1 MPNVKNGSALK
12 SGHKFGAFGGVFTP
26 SVLTILGVIMF
37 LRYAH
42 VVGYAGLW
50 GALYILLAAK
60 MISLITGLSLS
71 SISTNMQ
78 VKGGGAYY
86 MISRSLGVEFGGV
99 IAIFFYV
106 AQAIAVSLYVVGF
119 TEAVF
124 SAFPAITLSFQPVAM
139 ITNAIVFIIV
149 FIGAGWTIKIQYG
162 ILAILMIS
170 IISFTI
176 GAIQKA
182 SPETLQMNLQPAWTG
197 EFNMFIVF
205 ALFFP
210 AVTGIMAGVNMSGD
224 LKEPRKAIPT
234 GTLLAIGFTA
244 VIYTGIAIL
253 LAASNSREVLVGES
267 FVMKETAWSGALI
280 LAGVFAATLSSALG
294 SMMGAPRILQAF
306 GKDDIIKAMG
316 FFGKGNGPANEPRRA
331 IIMTF
336 IISTIGIMI
345 GDLNTI
351 APVITMFFLITYGTV
366 NLACFFE
373 IISNNPSFR
382 PVFKIWHWSIP
393 LLGALGCFAV
403 MFLIS
408 PLWAIIAILLVSFM
422 YFYILRR
429 EVRVSWGDMSSG
441 FAFQRARNALLKL
454 EQESY
459 HPKNWRPSILTL
471 SGGAWNRSNLAH
483 YSCLFSADSGIV
495 SLAQIMTGDLEDRYT
510 RRSEAEKLMR
520 KFIMKEKLP
529 AFPVV
534 VVDDTFTAGLK
545 ALLQVHG
552 IGGLRP
558 NTLLLGWT
566 QDPDNIGVFSMILDL
581 AKHME
586 RSVLVVRS
594 EQLQDKWEVPKGD
607 INIWWN
613 DAGNGPLSLLMAFLL
628 KQNRQWRGKKIRIL
642 RPVPPKADV
651 ENLKNEISKMLTLSR
666 IEAEV
671 VVLPTEDPLEAV
683 RDNMNDSSVLFRG
696 FLPESEKEKIP
707 QQMDELKKVMTLPGE
722 IILVYSAGD
731 ASLFE

>member
-1 MPNVKNGSALK
+1 MPNGKSGNALK
-12 SGHKFGAFGGVFTP
+12 GGHKFGAFGGVFTP

-37 LRYAH
+37 LRYAN

-78 VKGGGAYY
+78 VKGGGAYF

-106 AQAIAVSLYVVGF
+106 AQAIAVSMYVVGF
-119 TEAVF
+119 TEAIF
-124 SAFPAITLSFQPVAM
+124 SAFPGIGWSFQTVAL
-139 ITNAIVFIIV
+139 ITNVIVFIIV
-149 FIGAGWTIKIQYG
+149 FVGAGWTIKIQYG
-162 ILAILMIS
+162 ILAVLMLS
-170 IISFTI
+170 VISFVI
-176 GAIQKA
+176 GALGKA
-182 SPETLQMNLQPAWTG
+182 SPETLQMNLQPEWSHD
-197 EFNMFIVF
+197 FSPFIVF
-205 ALFFP
+205 AIFFP

-224 LKEPRKAIPT
+224 LKEPRKAIPL
-234 GTLLAIGFTA
+234 GTLTAIGFTA
-244 VIYTGIAIL
+244 IIYTGIAVL
-253 LAASNSREVLVGES
+253 LAASNSREALLGDG
-267 FVMKETAWSGALI
+267 FVMKDIAWSGALI
-280 LAGVFAATLSSALG
+280 FAGVFAATLSSALG

-306 GKDDIIKAMG
+306 GRDNIIKAMG

-331 IIMTF
+331 IILTF
-336 IISTIGIMI
+336 IISSAGIMI

-393 LLGALGCFAV
+393 LIGAIGCFAV

-408 PLWAIIAILLVSFM
+408 PLWAIISIVLVSLM
-422 YFYILRR
+422 YLYILRR
-429 EVRVSWGDMSSG
+429 EILVSWGDMNSG
-441 FAFQRARNALLKL
+441 FSFQRARNALLKL
-454 EQESY
+454 EREAY
-459 HPKNWRPSILTL
+459 HPKNWRPSILAM

-483 YSCLFSADSGIV
+483 YACLFSAGRGIV
-495 SLAQIMTGDLEDRYT
+495 SLAQIMSGELEDRFV
-510 RRSEAEKLMR
+510 RRAEAEKLMR
-520 KFIMKEKLP
+520 KFIRDEKLP

-534 VVDDTFTAGLK
+534 VVDEDFTAGLK

-552 IGGLRP
+552 IGGLKP

-581 AKHME
+581 AKNME
-586 RSVLVVRS
+586 KSVLVVRS
-594 EQLQDKWEVPKGD
+594 EQLQDKWDVPKGD

-613 DAGNGPLSLLMAFLL
+613 DSTNGPLSLLMAFLL
-628 KQNRQWRGKKIRIL
+628 KQNRNWRGKKIRIL
-642 RPVPPKADV
+642 RPVAPKADV

-666 IEAEV
+666 IDAEI

-683 RDNMNDSSVLFRG
+683 RDNISNSSVLFRG
-696 FLPESEKEKIP
+696 FVPENENDKIRE
-707 QQMDELKKVMTLPGE
+707 QMDELKKVMTLPGE
-722 IILVYSAGD
+722 VILVYSAGD

>member
-1 MPNVKNGSALK
+1 MPNSKAENNSKG
-12 SGHKFGAFGGVFTP
+12 GHKFGSFGGVFTP
-26 SVLTILGVIMF
+26 SVLTIFGVILF
-37 LRYAH
+37 LRFAN
-42 VVGYAGLW
+42 VVGNAGLW
-50 GALYILLAAK
+50 GTLYILLAAK

-78 VKGGGAYY
+78 VKGGGAYF

-106 AQAIAVSLYVVGF
+106 AQAIAVTLYVVGF

-124 SAFPAITLSFQPVAM
+124 AAFPGITLSFQVVAL
-139 ITNAIVFIIV
+139 ITNLIVFILV
-149 FIGAGWTIKIQYG
+149 YVGAGWTIKIQYG
-162 ILAILMIS
+162 ILAILMIA
-170 IISFTI
+170 ILSFII
-176 GAIQKA
+176 GAIKNA
-182 SPETLQMNLQPAWTG
+182 SPEILQMNLKPAWTEG
-197 EFNMFIVF
+197 NNFFTIF

-224 LKEPRKAIPT
+224 LKEPRKAIPR
-234 GTLLAIGFTA
+234 GTLSAIGFTA
-244 VIYTGIAIL
+244 VLYVIIGVL
-253 LAASNSREVLVGES
+253 LAMSNSRETLLGDG
-267 FVMKETAWSGALI
+267 FVMKDTAWSGALI
-280 LAGVFAATLSSALG
+280 FAGVFAATLSSALG

-306 GKDDIIKAMG
+306 AKDNIISGVSYFKQG
-316 FFGKGNGPANEPRRA
+316 SGSANEPKRA
-331 IIMTF
+331 IILTF
-336 IISTIGIMI
+336 FISSFGIFI

-351 APVITMFFLITYGTV
+351 APIITMFFLITYGTT

-382 PVFKIWHWSIP
+382 PMFKIWHWSIP
-393 LLGALGCFAV
+393 LLGAIGCFAV

-408 PLWAIIAILLVSFM
+408 PLWALIAIVLVTAM

-429 EVRVSWGDMSSG
+429 EIMVSWGDMTSG
-441 FAFQRARNALLKL
+441 LAFQRARNALLKL
-454 EQESY
+454 EQEKY

-483 YSCLFSADSGIV
+483 YACLLSADRGIV
-495 SLAQIMTGDLEDRYT
+495 SLAQIMTGELEDRFV
-510 RRSEAEKLMR
+510 RRDEAEKLMR
-520 KFIMKEKLP
+520 KFIIKEKFP

-552 IGGLRP
+552 IGGLKP
-558 NTLLLGWT
+558 NTMLLGWT

-581 AKHME
+581 AKNMH
-586 RSVLVVRS
+586 RSVVVVRS
-594 EQLQDKWEVPKGD
+594 EQEQDNWEVPTGA

-613 DAGNGPLSLLMAFLL
+613 DSTNGPLSLLMGFLL
-628 KQNRQWRGKKIRIL
+628 KQNREWRSKHLRIL
-642 RPVPPKADV
+642 RTVAPKADV
-651 ENLKNEISKMLTLSR
+651 DNLKSEIAEMLTLSR

-671 VVLPTEDPLEAV
+671 VVLPCEDPLEAV
-683 RDNMNDSSVLFRG
+683 RDNMQPSSILFTG
-696 FLPESEKEKIP
+696 FIPESEEKKIKE
-707 QQMDELKKVMTLPGE
+707 QMGELKKIMTLPGE

-731 ASLFE
+731 ASLLE

>member
-1 MPNVKNGSALK
+1 MSNCKIDNTQK
-12 SGHKFGAFGGVFTP
+12 SGHKFGTFGGVFTP

-37 LRYAH
+37 LRYAN
-42 VVGYAGLW
+42 VVGYAGFW

-99 IAIFFYV
+99 IAIFFYI
-106 AQAIAVSLYVVGF
+106 AQALAVSLYVVGF
-119 TEAVF
+119 TEAIF
-124 SAFPAITLSFQPVAM
+124 SAFPGIGWSFQTIAL
-139 ITNAIVFIIV
+139 ITNVLVFIIV
-149 FIGAGWTIKIQYG
+149 FVGAGWTIKVQYG
-162 ILAILMIS
+162 ILAIMMLS
-170 IISFTI
+170 IISFVI
-176 GAIQKA
+176 GALQKA
-182 SPETLQMNLQPAWTG
+182 SPDILQMNLQPAWTG
-197 EFNMFIVF
+197 DFSPFIVF
-205 ALFFP
+205 AIFFP

-224 LKEPRKAIPT
+224 LKEPRKAIPL
-234 GTLLAIGFTA
+234 GTLLAISFTA
-244 VIYTGIAIL
+244 IIYVGVAYL
-253 LAASNSREVLVGES
+253 LAASNSREALLS
-267 FVMKETAWSGALI
+267 DNFVMKDTAWSGALI
-280 LAGVFAATLSSALG
+280 FAGVFAATLSSALG

-306 GKDDIIKAMG
+306 GKDNIIKAMG
-316 FFGKGNGPANEPRRA
+316 FFGKGNGSANEPRRA
-331 IIMTF
+331 IILTF
-336 IISTIGIMI
+336 IISCAGILI
-345 GDLNTI
+345 GDLNAI

-408 PLWAIIAILLVSFM
+408 PLWALIAILLVTAM

-429 EVRVSWGDMSSG
+429 EIMVSWGDMNSG
-441 FAFQRARNALLKL
+441 FSFQRARNALLKL
-454 EQESY
+454 EQEAY
-459 HPKNWRPSILTL
+459 HPKNWRPSILAM

-483 YSCLFSADSGIV
+483 YACLFSSNRGIV
-495 SLAQIMTGDLEDRYT
+495 SLAQIMTGELEDRFV
-510 RRSEAEKLMR
+510 RRAEAEKLMR
-520 KFIMKEKLP
+520 KFIREEKLP

-534 VVDDTFTAGLK
+534 VVDEDFTAGLK

-581 AKHME
+581 AKNME
-586 RSVLVVRS
+586 KSVFVVRS
-594 EQLQDKWEVPKGD
+594 EQLQDKWTVPKGD

-613 DAGNGPLSLLMAFLL
+613 DSANGPLSLLMAFLL
-628 KQNRQWRGKKIRIL
+628 KQNRNWRSKTIRIL

-651 ENLKNEISKMLTLSR
+651 KNLKNDISKMLTLSR
-666 IEAEV
+666 IEAEI

-683 RDNMNDSSVLFRG
+683 RDNMNTSCVMFRG
-696 FLPESEKEKIP
+696 FVPESENDKIRE
-707 QQMDELKKVMTLPGE
+707 QMDEFKKVMTLPGE

>member
-1 MPNVKNGSALK
+1 MPNGKTENLSK

-37 LRYAH
+37 LRYAN

-78 VKGGGAYY
+78 VKGGGAYF

-99 IAIFFYV
+99 IAIFFYI

-119 TEAVF
+119 TEAIF
-124 SAFPAITLSFQPVAM
+124 SAFPGIGWSFQTVAL

-149 FIGAGWTIKIQYG
+149 FVGAGWTIKIQYG
-162 ILAILMIS
+162 ILAVLILS
-170 IISFTI
+170 VISFII
-176 GAIQKA
+176 GALGKA
-182 SPETLQMNLQPAWTG
+182 SPETLQMNLQPRWTH
-197 EFNMFIVF
+197 EFSPFIVF
-205 ALFFP
+205 AIFFP

-224 LKEPRKAIPT
+224 LKEPRKAIPL
-234 GTLLAIGFTA
+234 GTLFAIGFTA
-244 VIYTGIAIL
+244 IIYVTVAIL
-253 LAASNSREVLVGES
+253 LAASNSREVLIS
-267 FVMKETAWSGALI
+267 DTFVMKDTAWSGVLI
-280 LAGVFAATLSSALG
+280 FAGVFAATLSSALG

-306 GKDDIIKAMG
+306 GKDDIISGMK
-316 FFGKGNGPANEPRRA
+316 FFGRGSGPANEPRRA
-331 IIMTF
+331 IILTF
-336 IISTIGIMI
+336 IISSAGIMI

-393 LLGALGCFAV
+393 LLGAVGCFAV

-408 PLWAIIAILLVSFM
+408 PLWAIIAIVLVSLM
-422 YFYILRR
+422 YLYILRR
-429 EVRVSWGDMSSG
+429 EIMVSWGDMNSG
-441 FAFQRARNALLKL
+441 LSFQRARKALLKL
-454 EQESY
+454 EQEAY
-459 HPKNWRPSILTL
+459 HPKNWRPSILAM

-483 YSCLFSADSGIV
+483 YACLFSADRGIV
-495 SLAQIMTGDLEDRYT
+495 SLAQIMTGELEDRFV
-510 RRSEAEKLMR
+510 RRAEAEKLMR
-520 KFIMKEKLP
+520 KFIREEKLP

-534 VVDDTFTAGLK
+534 VVDEDFTAGLK

-581 AKHME
+581 AKNMQK
-586 RSVLVVRS
+586 SVLVVRS
-594 EQLQDKWEVPKGD
+594 EQLQDKWTVPKGD

-613 DAGNGPLSLLMAFLL
+613 DATNGPLSLLMAFLL
-628 KQNRQWRGKKIRIL
+628 KQNREWRGKKIRIL
-642 RPVPPKADV
+642 RPVAPKADV
-651 ENLKNEISKMLTLSR
+651 ENLKNEISNMLTLSR
-666 IEAEV
+666 IDAEI
-671 VVLPTEDPLEAV
+671 VVLPTENPMEAI
-683 RDNMNDSSVLFRG
+683 RDNMDNSAILFTG
-696 FLPESEKEKIP
+696 FVPENEHNRIRE
-707 QQMDELKKVMTLPGE
+707 QMDVLKKVMTLPGE

>member
-1 MPNVKNGSALK
+1 MPTGKTANTTK

-26 SVLTILGVIMF
+26 SVLTILGVILF

-106 AQAIAVSLYVVGF
+106 AQAVAVTLYVVGF
-119 TEAVF
+119 TEAIF
-124 SAFPAITLSFQPVAM
+124 SAFPGITLPFQVVAL
-139 ITNAIVFIIV
+139 ITNIIVFIIV
-149 FIGAGWTIKIQYG
+149 YVGAGWTIKIQYG
-162 ILAILMIS
+162 ILGILLLS
-170 IISFTI
+170 IISFVI
-176 GAIQKA
+176 GALKNA
-182 SPETLQMNLQPAWTG
+182 SPEILQMNLQPAWTDKNSV
-197 EFNMFIVF
+197 FVIF

-224 LKEPRKAIPT
+224 LKEPRKAIPR

-244 VIYTGIAIL
+244 VIYVGIAIL
-253 LAASNSREVLVGES
+253 LAMSNSREILIS
-267 FVMKETAWSGALI
+267 DNFVMKDTAWSGALI
-280 LAGVFAATLSSALG
+280 FAGVFAATLSSALG

-306 GKDDIIKAMG
+306 AKDNIISG
-316 FFGKGNGPANEPRRA
+316 VGIFRQGSGSGNEPRRA
-331 IIMTF
+331 IILTF
-336 IISTIGIMI
+336 VISSLGILA

-351 APVITMFFLITYGTV
+351 APIITMFFLITYGTV

-382 PVFKIWHWSIP
+382 PVFKVWHWSIP
-393 LLGALGCFAV
+393 LIGAIGCFGV

-408 PLWAIIAILLVSFM
+408 PLWALFAIILTSGM
-422 YFYILRR
+422 YFFILRR
-429 EVRVSWGDMSSG
+429 EVRVQWGDMSSG

-454 EQESY
+454 EQEKY

-471 SGGAWNRSNLAH
+471 SGGAWNRSNLSH
-483 YSCLFSADSGIV
+483 YACLFSADRGIV
-495 SLAQIMTGDLEDRYT
+495 SLAQIMTGELEDRYV
-510 RRSEAEKLMR
+510 RRDEAERLMR
-520 KFIMKEKLP
+520 KFIIKEKLP

-534 VVDDTFTAGLK
+534 VVDESFTAGLK

-566 QDPDNIGVFSMILDL
+566 QEPDKIGVFSMILDL
-581 AKHME
+581 AKHMH

-594 EQLQDKWEVPKGD
+594 EQEQDNWTVPKGE

-613 DAGNGPLSLLMAFLL
+613 DSANGPLSLLMGFLL
-628 KQNRQWRGKKIRIL
+628 KQNREWRGKQLRIL
-642 RPVPPKADV
+642 RTVAPKADV
-651 ENLKNEISKMLTLSR
+651 DNLKSEIAEMLTLSR

-671 VVLPTEDPLEAV
+671 LVLPCEDPIKAV
-683 RDNMNDSSVLFRG
+683 RDNMQFSSVLFTG
-696 FLPESEKEKIP
+696 FIPESEESKIKE
-707 QQMDELKKVMTLPGE
+707 QMEELKKVMTLPGE

-731 ASLFE
+731 ASLLE

>member
-1 MPNVKNGSALK
+1 MPNGKNENS
-12 SGHKFGAFGGVFTP
+12 HKGKHQFGAFGGVFTP

-37 LRYAH
+37 LRYAT

-78 VKGGGAYY
+78 VKGGGAYF

-99 IAIFFYV
+99 IAIFFYI

-119 TEAVF
+119 TEAIF
-124 SAFPAITLSFQPVAM
+124 SAFPGISWSFQTVAL
-139 ITNAIVFIIV
+139 ITNVIVFILV
-149 FIGAGWTIKIQYG
+149 YVGAGWTIKIQFG

-170 IISFTI
+170 IISFVI

-182 SPETLQMNLQPAWTG
+182 SPETLQMNLQSAWSG
-197 EFNMFIVF
+197 NFNFFIVF

-224 LKEPRKAIPT
+224 LKEPRRAIPL
-234 GTLLAIGFTA
+234 GTLSAIGFTA
-244 VIYTGIAIL
+244 LIYMGVALL
-253 LAASNSREVLVGES
+253 LAASNSRETLLS
-267 FVMKETAWSGALI
+267 DAFVMKDTAWSGALI
-280 LAGVFAATLSSALG
+280 YAGVFAATLSSALG

-306 GKDDIIKAMG
+306 GKDDIINWMQ
-316 FFGKGNGPANEPRRA
+316 FFKKGSGSANEPRRA
-331 IIMTF
+331 IILTF
-336 IISTIGIMI
+336 IISSAGILI

-382 PVFKIWHWSIP
+382 PVFRIWHWSIP
-393 LLGALGCFAV
+393 LVGAIGCFAV

-408 PLWAIIAILLVSFM
+408 PLWALIAILMVTAM
-422 YFYILRR
+422 YFYILRK
-429 EVRVSWGDMSSG
+429 EILVSWGDMSSG
-441 FAFQRARNALLKL
+441 FAFQRARKALLRL
-454 EQESY
+454 EREAY
-459 HPKNWRPSILTL
+459 HPKNWRPSILAL

-483 YSCLFSADSGIV
+483 YACLFSADRGIV
-495 SLAQIMTGDLEDRYT
+495 SLAQIMTGELEDRFV
-510 RRSEAEKLMR
+510 RRKEAEKLMR
-520 KFIMKEKLP
+520 KFIREENLP

-534 VVDDTFTAGLK
+534 VVDEDFTAGLK

-552 IGGLRP
+552 IGGLKP

-566 QDPDNIGVFSMILDL
+566 RDTEKIGVFSMILDL
-581 AKHME
+581 AKNMQ

-594 EQLQDKWEVPKGD
+594 EQEQDNWNVKKGA

-613 DAGNGPLSLLMAFLL
+613 DATNGPLSLLMAFLL
-628 KQNRQWRGKKIRIL
+628 KQDRQWRGKKIRIL
-642 RPVPPKADV
+642 RTVAPKADV
-651 ENLKNEISKMLTLSR
+651 NNLKSEINNMLTLSR
-666 IEAEV
+666 IEAEI

-683 RDNMNDSSVLFRG
+683 RDNMWPSSVLFTG
-696 FLPESEKEKIP
+696 FIPESEEDKIR
-707 QQMDELKKVMTLPGE
+707 QQMEELKKIMTLPGE